1 MGVTRPARAC
11 IGGAHRFY
19 FTARGSHA
27 FGGNMKISRLLG
39 SALAA
44 PMLVLAVIVPAAQA
58 APATAMGPE
67 IPAAQPA
74 NGFVGKLAVAPLH
87 ATEGSTVTVTGEGLP
102 ANQALDLVWR
112 TVKGS
117 WKAASGE
124 YHGRDYS
131 PVGYRIASIKTD
143 AAGKFSTSFVAP
155 EDFGFQHDIVV
166 QQGERLLSQAGFTLD
181 MTMTVTP
188 ENGPPGTPITFDI
201 KGIGWRELENSWML
215 VYDNNFTG
223 WISSVSTHGSAHF
236 TIPAS
241 GPAGTHVLQLIHGEF
256 TFPYMN
262 PQQNP
267 VPDRPRFKTN
277 FTVTRGEAVLPAA
290 AEAQLPKSVR
300 GLPKRGALIA
310 TPAFA
315 GVGQPLT
322 VSGEG
327 FAPGKS
333 YQLQW
338 TTVTGN
344 RVVAGGWE
352 ERAHPIAEAKA
363 DNAGKLAFHFNVPD
377 DLGGTHGIFVEDG
390 GKKTQGAFWLEPSAL
405 PLSAQEVP
413 AGTTITV
420 HLKGVGWT
428 ETANIYHVVYDDNY
442 VGYACGFN
450 SQGDLTVYMPASGAP
465 GWHFIDLYPG
475 IYKGQET
482 RPNNFRIP
490 QLTYAEDHPGEDL
503 PAFHFAVHV
512 TGDEAEHAQK

>member
-1 MGVTRPARAC
+1 MSMPSAARALTLLAAFLAVPSL
-11 IGGAHRFY
+11 GA
-19 FTARGSHA
+19 SHA
-27 FGGNMKISRLLG
+27 EA
-39 SALAA
+39 ALASDF
-44 PMLVLAVIVPAAQA
+44 
-58 APATAMGPE
+58 GPE
-67 IPAAQPA
+67 VAAAQPA
-74 NGFVGKLAVAPLH
+74 NGFTGKLTVAPLH
-87 ATEGSTVTVTGEGLP
+87 ASEGTNVAVSGEALP
-102 ANQALDLVWR
+102 ANQEFDLVWR

-117 WKAASGE
+117 WKAANGE
-124 YHGRDYS
+124 YRGRDYA
-131 PVGYRIASIKTD
+131 PAGYRIAHVTTD
-143 AAGKFSTSFVAP
+143 AAGKFAAHFVAP
-155 EDFGFQHDIVV
+155 DDFGFQHDIVL
-166 QQGERLLSQAGFTLD
+166 QQGTKLFTQAGFNLD
-181 MTMTVTP
+181 MMMKVTP

-223 WISSVSTHGSAHF
+223 WISSVSTHGSAHL
-236 TIPAS
+236 TIPAT

-277 FTVTRGEAVLPAA
+277 FTVTRGEAVRPPPAD
-290 AEAQLPKSVR
+290 AQTQKNVRNLPK
-300 GLPKRGALIA
+300 PGALTP

-315 GVGQPLT
+315 TVGQPLM

-327 FAPGKS
+327 FAPGKL

-338 TTVTGN
+338 STVTGN

-363 DNAGKLAFHFNVPD
+363 DASGKLAFSLNVPD
-377 DLGGTHGIFVEDG
+377 DLGGAHAIFVEDS
-390 GKKTQGAFWLEPSAL
+390 GKKTAGSFWLEASAL
-405 PLSAQEVP
+405 PLATQEVH
-413 AGTTITV
+413 AGDMLTV
-420 HLKGVGWT
+420 HLKGVGWS

-450 SQGDLTVYMPASGAP
+450 SQGDVTVYMPASGAP
-465 GWHFIDLYPG
+465 GWHYIDLYPG

-503 PAFHFAVHV
+503 PAFHFAIHV
-512 TGDEAEHAQK
+512 LGEESEHAEK

>member
-1 MGVTRPARAC
+1 MLSRSVA
-11 IGGAHRFY
+11 
-19 FTARGSHA
+19 
-27 FGGNMKISRLLG
+27 RLL
-39 SALAA
+39 A
-44 PMLVLAVIVPAAQA
+44 LAVIGLSAGTLPAHAATLAASLGPEVPAAQA
-58 APATAMGPE
+58 A
-67 IPAAQPA
+67 
-74 NGFVGKLAVAPLH
+74 NGFVGKITVTPQHAP
-87 ATEGSTVTVTGEGLP
+87 EGSAISVAGDGLP
-102 ANQALDLVWR
+102 ANQEFDLVWR

-117 WKAASGE
+117 WKAGNGE
-124 YHGRDYS
+124 YHGRDYA
-131 PVGYRIASIKTD
+131 PVGYRIATVKSD
-143 AAGKFSTSFVAP
+143 AAGKLTATFTAP
-155 EDFGFQHDIVV
+155 DDFGFQHDIVL
-166 QQGERLLSQAGFTLD
+166 QQGARLLAQTGFSLD
-181 MTMTVTP
+181 MTMSVSP
-188 ENGPPGTPITFDI
+188 ASGPPGTPITFDI

-267 VPDRPRFKTN
+267 DPDRPRFKTN
-277 FTVTRGEAVLPAA
+277 FTVTSGDAVLPPPPPT
-290 AEAQLPKSVR
+290 QLQTTVR
-300 GLPKRGALIA
+300 GLPKPGALVA

-315 GVGQPLT
+315 GVAQPI
-322 VSGEG
+322 VVGGHG
-327 FAPGKS
+327 FTPGKS
-333 YQLQW
+333 YRLQW

-344 RVVAGGWE
+344 RVAAGTWE
-352 ERAHPIAEAKA
+352 ESARPVAEATA
-363 DNAGKLAFHFNVPD
+363 DSAGNLAFHLNVPD
-377 DLGGTHGIFVEDG
+377 DLGGAHGLFVADG
-390 GKKTQGAFWLEPSAL
+390 GNKTTGSFWIVPTAL
-405 PLSAQEVP
+405 PLSAQDVP

-450 SQGDLTVYMPASGAP
+450 SQGDVTIYMPASGAP

-482 RPNNFRIP
+482 RPNDFRIP
-490 QLTYAEDHPGEDL
+490 QLTFADDHPGEDL

-512 TGDEAEHAQK
+512 SGEKQASVQN